1 MSARRKLRR
10 KSQRSMLSAKKNR
23 HAGINYARLTDQQL
37 RHKARLE
44 QRTGQFAVDQH
55 EVRETAKTAIAA
67 TLDSVFDAIADTPE
81 AVEFF
86 GLFVKHATLA
96 NAKKIVAHDDCPQ
109 IVAEELQQRLDDSAS
124 SRKQKSQARTAPAKS
139 GGVSES

>member
-1 MSARRKLRR
+1 MSARRKLER
-10 KSQRSMLSAKKNR
+10 KSQRSKLLAKKSR
-23 HAGINYARLTDQQL
+23 HAVIDYTRLTDQQL

-44 QRTGQFAVDQH
+44 QLTGQLAVNQH
-55 EVRETAKTAIAA
+55 EVRETAKTAIASS
-67 TLDSVFDAIADTPE
+67 LDSVFDAIADTPE

-86 GLFVKHATLA
+86 QLFVKHATLA

-109 IVAEELQQRLDDSAS
+109 IVAEELRQRIDDSAS

-139 GGVSES
+139 GDVSES

>member
-1 MSARRKLRR
+1 
-10 KSQRSMLSAKKNR
+10 MLLAKKSR
-23 HAGINYARLTDQQL
+23 HAVIDYARLSDKQL

-44 QRTGQFAVDQH
+44 QLTGQLAVDQH

-86 GLFVKHATLA
+86 QLFVKHATLA
-96 NAKKIVAHDDCPQ
+96 NAKKIVAHNNCPQ
-109 IVAEELQQRLDDSAS
+109 IVAEELQQRIDESAS
-124 SRKQKSQARTAPAKS
+124 NRRQNSRARTAPAKS
-139 GGVSES
+139 DDVSES